1 MFKRANQPHCNR
13 AIGRPWPLLPI
24 ALLSLLFISGCGGG
38 GGGGGSGSGL
48 EGDGGGAGGLP
59 TDRPNGSGNDGSTTG
74 PPAQTYYPITTNN
87 LRTWRVGDTWE
98 YSVEGSVTINDHFGA
113 YSYTVTGIE
122 RYAVRPSPVQLPGTS
137 APRLLALSLTYSG
150 IAERPNGERWAEEF
164 GGEEYFYQDASG
176 SIYFFLDDDGW
187 RYNYPE
193 GALDIKSPL
202 GVGLSWVSEY
212 RLENPSLS
220 SAYSQERETCSVMRR
235 EDVTTPVGTFE
246 TFRVECEYTSI
257 PSDVWEF
264 GCPYQG
270 TRTLFINPGWGVVM
284 EKFTQTDLPSPE
296 CPGATFSTQSVS
308 TIRVAS
314 ILQ

>member
-1 MFKRANQPHCNR
+1 MSDIKHSNHIVRAS
-13 AIGRPWPLLPI
+13 PWVILT
-24 ALLSLLFISGCGGG
+24 ALTTLALFGC
-38 GGGGGSGSGL
+38 GGGGSGSGL

-59 TDRPNGSGNDGSTTG
+59 TDRPDGTANDGSTGG

-87 LRTWRVGDTWE
+87 LRTWRVGETWG
-98 YSVEGSVTINDHFGA
+98 YSVEGSVDINDHFGA

-122 RYAVRPSPVQLPGTS
+122 RYAVQPSPVQLPGPN
-137 APRLLALSLTYSG
+137 APRLLALSVTYSG
-150 IAERPNGERWAEEF
+150 IAERPNGERWVEEF
-164 GGEEYFYQDASG
+164 GGDEYFYQDASG
-176 SIYFFLDDDGW
+176 SIYFVLDDDGW

-202 GVGLSWVSEY
+202 GVGLSWLSDY
-212 RLENPSLS
+212 RVVDPSARA
-220 SAYSQERETCSVMRR
+220 SAYIQERETCSVMRR

-246 TFRVECEYTSI
+246 TFRVECVWTSI

-264 GCPYQG
+264 GCPQQG
-270 TRTLFINPGWGVVM
+270 TRTLFINPGWGVAM

-296 CPGATFSTQSVS
+296 CPGAVFSTQSVS
-308 TIRVAS
+308 TIRAAS